1 MEAARNP
8 SVAKAFDVGVMD
20 QRRDEGLQTTSH
32 CASSTPTHHRRSS
45 TGYSTNASPR
55 AHRGRLAG
63 RHCDVRASEQASR
76 PLAVVQSGPRLVT
89 TDGSVSAMA
98 TADNGFTLTDEQR
111 QSLSASWLRRLAGEA
126 GYDVSQSSLSFA
138 PFIIGPQDGFHIYV
152 TPSAEHPWVNAVAS
166 DPAQQEEIDALAQ
179 KSGDLAAASD
189 LGGHLWYT
197 ITLASEPFGIDATF
211 MDRLQEI
218 LTNQSRFVGW
228 ARLGSSIL
236 LEFREELPDG
246 QTVAEDNPFVVH
258 QAIID
263 VHIAVPGPAR
273 GPLSD
278 PIANQ
283 IAEAVAAICTF
294 ALGRA
299 VNLPP
304 GIFPAPD
311 DAVAELDSRRLDPQI
326 GTLTRHGV
334 PLDIFEDLFLR
345 GGRQSVDRARNA
357 FLSYDSAIRQR
368 REQVALI
375 LFVVAAECLTNPYQP
390 WKTERLTTRFIKFFD
405 ELMPDDLDA
414 LIQHDNFEVAFDVN
428 RGSRTAR
435 ALRREFLS
443 AIYNQRSEPV
453 HEGLSA
459 SFQGLAGMGGRAG
472 QRRALAS
479 IFAQN
484 AILRFLESPRTTLIG
499 HPATAPKES

>member
-1 MEAARNP
+1 L
-8 SVAKAFDVGVMD
+8 VASQWGTKGVRSLGAVPTD
-20 QRRDEGLQTTSH
+20 QDGL
-32 CASSTPTHHRRSS
+32 
-45 TGYSTNASPR
+45 
-55 AHRGRLAG
+55 
-63 RHCDVRASEQASR
+63 V
-76 PLAVVQSGPRLVT
+76 
-89 TDGSVSAMA
+89 
-98 TADNGFTLTDEQR
+98 LTDEQR
-111 QSLSASWLRRLAGEA
+111 QALSASWLLRFGGEA
-126 GYDVSQSSLSFA
+126 GYDVSQTSLSFA
-138 PFIIGPQDGFHIYV
+138 PFIIGPQDDRFHIEV
-152 TPSAEHPWVNAVAS
+152 IPAAEHPWITAVAS
-166 DPAQQEEIDALAQ
+166 DPAQQDRVDELARR
-179 KSGDLAAASD
+179 SGDMAAVGD
-189 LGGHLWYT
+189 LGGHVWYSAT
-197 ITLASEPFGIDATF
+197 IASEPFGIDATF

-228 ARLGSSIL
+228 ARLGSWIL

-263 VHIAVPGPAR
+263 VHIAAPGPAR
-273 GPLSD
+273 GPLTE
-278 PIANQ
+278 PIANRTL
-283 IAEAVAAICTF
+283 EEVAAVCTF

-299 VNLPP
+299 INLPP
-304 GIFPAPD
+304 VIFPAEYG
-311 DAVAELDSRRLDPQI
+311 AVADLDNRRLDPNI

-334 PLDIFEDLFLR
+334 LLDIYEDLFLR
-345 GGRQSVDRARNA
+345 GGGESVDRARNA
-357 FLSYDSAIRQR
+357 LLSYDSAIRQQ

-375 LFVVAAECLTNPYQP
+375 LYVVAAECLTNPYQA
-390 WKTERLTTRFIKFFD
+390 WKTERLTTRFITFFD

-414 LIQHDNFEVAFDVN
+414 LVQHDNFEAAFEVN

-459 SFQGLAGMGGRAG
+459 SFRGFAGMGGRAG

-499 HPATAPKES
+499 HPATAPDES